1 MLPKAGKELPMASG
15 DLYAR
20 TIALALRT
28 ELGDTHRAIKTLMRW
43 TGASERTAKNWLTG
57 ACGPKGEHLVALTRN
72 STAVLEV
79 FLLMADRRHAVVANR
94 LSEARDKLVEILELL
109 ISLSA

>member
-1 MLPKAGKELPMASG
+1 MLPKAGKELPMDRG
-15 DLYAR
+15 DLYAQ

-57 ACGPKGEHLVALTRN
+57 ACGPKGEHLVSLTRN
-72 STAVLEV
+72 SPAVLEA
-79 FLLMADRRHAVVANR
+79 FLLMSGRPHTVVAKR
-94 LSEARDKLVEILELL
+94 LSEAREKLVEILELV
-109 ISLSA
+109 ISLTA